1 MTLRQRLEPI
11 GQAYSAIV
19 KNCYHY
25 WRPKLPAPFLV
36 WAEDGDNAAWAD
48 DRMME
53 QAITGTTDYFTRD
66 EFDPAIDRIQDANQS
81 LGIAWRLNSVQYE
94 DDTELIH
101 YEWSW
106 EVH

>member
-1 MTLRQRLEPI
+1 M
-11 GQAYSAIV
+11 
-19 KNCYHY
+19 
-25 WRPKLPAPFLV
+25 PAPFLV
-36 WAEDGDNAAWAD
+36 WAEDGDNTAWAD

-53 QAITGTTDYFTRD
+53 QAITGTTEYFTRD
-66 EFDPAIDRIQDANQS
+66 EFDLAIDRIQDANQS

>member
-1 MTLRQRLEPI
+1 M
-11 GQAYSAIV
+11 
-19 KNCYHY
+19 
-25 WRPKLPAPFLV
+25 PAPFLV
-36 WAEDGDNAAWAD
+36 WAEDGDNTAWAD

-66 EFDPAIDRIQDANQS
+66 EFDLAIDRIQDANQS

>member
-1 MTLRQRLEPI
+1 M
-11 GQAYSAIV
+11 
-19 KNCYHY
+19 
-25 WRPKLPAPFLV
+25 PAPFLV
-36 WAEDGDNAAWAD
+36 WAEDGDNTAGAD

-66 EFDPAIDRIQDANQS
+66 EFDLAIDRIQDANQS